1 MAQTPDLSPTRRKRF
16 PAATC
21 FPMLRALLPI
31 GLLCLPC
38 AYAQLAGKG
47 EIKGTVKDPTGA
59 VVPNATLTAT
69 ESSTNVTLTRKT
81 TSSGDYDM
89 SPLDPG
95 VYTIVVV
102 ASGFE
107 RQTQFN
113 LHVNALEIQDFNP
126 VLTVGTATENVTV
139 SSAPPALETSNATL
153 GATMENEMYS
163 ALPIQM
169 GAYGQ
174 PDQRRATDFA
184 FLMPGVQ
191 GNNTN
196 GNATT
201 NTGVVNGSGSRGAAT
216 AVYIDGLPFTQA
228 SGEGDPR
235 FVWTAISVDAVNQFQ
250 VETSGYSALYEGQG
264 VQNYTI
270 KQGGN
275 KFHASVYDYFR
286 NTSLDTWGFFAP
298 GSINPVV
305 GHATKPEE
313 HQNEYG
319 VTLSGPIWKQRA
331 FFFGSYDGYRFS
343 HGPTPSYQTA
353 PTAAEMNGDF
363 SALGVPIYDPNTQTA
378 CTAKSTNGPCRYQYG
393 YSGGAG
399 TGLAGNPI
407 LTGAKNVIP
416 AGEFSPVALRMQ
428 SFQGPLTNQ
437 NATNNQLVA
446 LKYGLTN
453 WMTTNRVDFLITP
466 QNTLTLVGAIGRQ
479 ASTFP
484 TNQTT
489 SGRSNAPI
497 PYNFGQAFAPKT
509 AVGIVEDTHVF
520 SANLVNQFKAGFARY
535 NGPTFNTDEAPAYAA
550 TAMGITGLPTGQ
562 AQDAFP
568 FVTFAGTDAPTNW
581 AGEPASVSI
590 ANSYALIDNVQWVF
604 GKHSLTMG
612 LEMAWLQY
620 QVTGDTTGTSPVT
633 LATAVTETAAITPS
647 SNSAPKYAATAGT
660 GLSYA
665 SFLVGQIDKGSL
677 TQNLVQE
684 TGARFR
690 PISPYFQDDWKV
702 TSRLTLNLGLRY
714 DFYPTYSEAH
724 NVLSFFN
731 PTLINP
737 VTGLPGAIQ
746 FAGSGANTCNCSTPV
761 NNYYKNFGPRIGFAF
776 QSGAKTVWRGS
787 WGVMYTHGN
796 GVGGAANS
804 RTGTGILGFS
814 ATPSFSANGFLLST
828 FPLGPGNSAF
838 PSYPPALGTAS
849 GTGFGTGYTTVSGY
863 TGTPSTI
870 GYGDPYQGGRAPQ
883 YINWSFG
890 FQHQWASDLT
900 SSISYVGSQGHFLI
914 TDGGNPRGYWAD
926 ALDPKYLSLG
936 SNLSL
941 TGPAMQAFC
950 VANNLPCPPAG
961 LFTTSQ
967 PLSQALKPFPFSAL
981 TDTYGNV
988 ANSSYNA
995 LQISVMK
1002 RASHGVMF
1010 MANYTWSRTIDDGG
1024 TFRTGYPIPAAFS
1037 QNGKSWA
1044 ADAIERGVSTS
1055 NQPQHFVLTG
1065 VWDLPFGRTI
1075 LTDTSYARAILGG
1088 FKFSTIFQAY
1098 SGSPLAILGS
1108 ACGTNPAQ
1116 TSTACEPTLSPGYR
1130 SVAHINGAWGS
1141 GVTAANVTQPFIDS
1155 AAFVQTPSYVFG
1167 NAPRTAP
1174 YNLYGPGN
1182 YDLDISLRR
1191 TFGLGFEGV
1200 HLTLQGDLY
1209 NVTNHTQFGGI
1220 GTTFGSSSF
1229 GTVSSQ
1235 ANASRDAQLMARF
1248 EF

>member
-1 MAQTPDLSPTRRKRF
+1 MPNDFEQITVLCCPQRRVALV
-16 PAATC
+16 AA
-21 FPMLRALLPI
+21 FAV
-31 GLLCLPC
+31 LLCCL
-38 AYAQLAGKG
+38 ASAFAQLGGKG
-47 EIKGTVKDPTGA
+47 EVKGTVKDAMGA

-69 ESSTNVTLTRKT
+69 ENSTGVHVVRKT
-81 TSSGDYDM
+81 NSAGDYDL

-95 VYTIVVV
+95 IYTIVVT
-102 ASGFE
+102 AAGFE
-107 RQTQFN
+107 TETQIDV
-113 LHVNALEIQDFNP
+113 HVNALEIEDYNP
-126 VLTVGTATENVTV
+126 VLRVGAATENITVT
-139 SSAPPALETSNATL
+139 SAPPMLETSNATL
-153 GATMENEMYS
+153 GATMENDMYS
-163 ALPIQM
+163 ALPLQM
-169 GAYGQ
+169 GGYGQ

-184 FLMPGVQ
+184 YLMPGVQ
-191 GNNTN
+191 GNETN

-216 AVYIDGLPFTQA
+216 AVYIDGVPFTQL

-250 VETSGYSALYEGQG
+250 VETSGYSPLYEGQG

-275 KFHASVYDYFR
+275 KFHGSICDYFR
-286 NTSLDTWGFFAP
+286 NTALDTWGFFAP
-298 GSINPVV
+298 GNINPAV

-319 VTLSGPIWKQRA
+319 ITLSGPIWKNKI

-343 HGPTPSYQTA
+343 HGPKPAYQTA
-353 PTAAEMNGDF
+353 PTVAEMNGDF
-363 SALGVPIYDPNTQTA
+363 SALGVNIYDSSTQAA
-378 CTAKSTNGPCRYQYG
+378 CTANSTNGPCRYQYG
-393 YSGGAG
+393 YSAG
-399 TGLAGNPI
+399 SAAGPAGNPVQ
-407 LTGAKNVIP
+407 TGAKNVIP
-416 AGEFSPVALRMQ
+416 GNEFSPVVLQMQ

-437 NATNNQLVA
+437 NPTNNQLVA

-453 WMTTNRVDFLITP
+453 WMTTNRVDFLISP
-466 QNTLTLVGAIGRQ
+466 KNTLTLVGAIGRQ
-479 ASTFP
+479 ASSFP

-489 SGRSNAPI
+489 AGRSNAPI

-509 AVGIVEDTHVF
+509 AVGIIEDTHVF
-520 SANLVNQFKAGFARY
+520 SSNLINQFKYGFARY
-535 NGPTFNTDEAPAYAA
+535 NGPTFNTNEAPAYAA
-550 TAMGITGLPTGQ
+550 TTMGITGLPAGQ

-568 FVTFAGTDAPTNW
+568 FVTFSGTDAPTNW
-581 AGEPASVSI
+581 AGEPASINI
-590 ANSYALIDNVQWVF
+590 ANSYALIDNVQWVL
-604 GKHSLTMG
+604 GRHSLTMG
-612 LEMAWLQY
+612 IEFAWLQY
-620 QVTGDTTGTSPVT
+620 QITPDTGGTSPVT
-633 LATAVTETAAITPS
+633 LATATTETAEITPS
-647 SNSAPKYAATAGT
+647 SNSSPKYAATANT

-665 SFLVGQIDKGSL
+665 SFLIGQIDKGSL

-684 TGARFR
+684 TGARYR
-690 PISPYFQDDWKV
+690 PISPYVEDDWKV
-702 TSRLTLNLGLRY
+702 NSRLTLNLGLRY
-714 DFYPTYSEAH
+714 DFYPTYREAH
-724 NVLSFFN
+724 DVMSFFN
-731 PTLINP
+731 PTLTNP
-737 VTGLPGAIQ
+737 VTGLAGAIEY
-746 FAGSGANTCNCSTPV
+746 AGNGANSCNCSTPV
-761 NNYYKNFGPRIGFAF
+761 NNYYKNWGPRLGFAF
-776 QSGAKTVWRGS
+776 QSDSRTVWRGS

-814 ATPSFSANGFLLST
+814 ASPSFSANGFLLST
-828 FPLGPGNSAF
+828 MPLGPGNTAF
-838 PSYPPALGTAS
+838 PPYSPALGSAS
-849 GTGFGTGYTTVSGY
+849 GNGFGTGYTTVSGY

-890 FQHQWASDLT
+890 FQHQWTNDIAST
-900 SSISYVGSQGHFLI
+900 ISYVGSQGHFLI
-914 TDGGNPRGYWAD
+914 TDGGNPRGYWVD

-941 TGPAMQAFC
+941 TGSARNAFC
-950 VANNLPCPPAG
+950 AANNLPCPPST
-961 LFTTSQ
+961 LFTSSQ
-967 PLSQALKPFPFSAL
+967 PLSQGLKPFPFAAL

-988 ANSSYNA
+988 ANSNYNA
-995 LQISVMK
+995 LQATLTK
-1002 RASHGVMF
+1002 RASHGLMF
-1010 MANYTWSRTIDDGG
+1010 MVNYTWSRTIDDGG

-1065 VWDLPFGRTI
+1065 VWDLPFGRTVMAGN
-1075 LTDTSYARAILGG
+1075 TYSRAILGG
-1088 FKFSTIFQAY
+1088 FKFSTIFQAF
-1098 SGSPLAILGS
+1098 SGSPLAITGS
-1108 ACGTNPAQ
+1108 SCGTNPAQ
-1116 TSTACEPTLSPGYR
+1116 TTCEPTLNSSFTGPAR
-1130 SVAHINGAWGS
+1130 MNGSWGS
-1141 GVTAANVTQPFIDS
+1141 GITSTNVTKPFIDKT
-1155 AAFVQTPSYVFG
+1155 AFVQTSSYVFG

-1182 YDLDISLRR
+1182 YEWDISLRR

-1209 NVTNHTQFGGI
+1209 NVTNHTEFGGI

-1235 ANASRDAQLMARF
+1235 ANSSRDAQLMARF